1 MIQGISNPY
10 EAMNKLDSKQNEMS
24 RMNDDVFTGV
34 FNAAKELVKVTN
46 EADKEVAALT
56 YDFMTGKN
64 ENIHGLMV
72 AQEKSS
78 ILLQFT
84 MQVRNNV
91 LEAYREIMRLPV

>member
-1 MIQGISNPY
+1 MIQGIHNTY
-10 EAMNKLDSKQNEMS
+10 EPVRQNEIKKQTS
-24 RMNDDVFTGV
+24 DEAFKGALD
-34 FNAAKELVKVTN
+34 AAKMLLNATNEAEQVTN
-46 EADKEVAALT
+46 ELT

-91 LEAYREIMRLPV
+91 LEAYREIMRMPV

>member
-1 MIQGISNPY
+1 MIQGIGNPY
-10 EAMNKLDSKQNEMS
+10 DAITKLSNKQKEIT
-24 RMNDDVFTGV
+24 RINDDVFTGAL
-34 FNAAKELVKVTN
+34 NAAKELIQVTN
-46 EADKEVAALT
+46 EADKEVTALT

-64 ENIHGLMV
+64 ENIHGLMI

-91 LEAYREIMRLPV
+91 LEAYKEIMRLPV